1 MYAASALLLSHHIEA
16 KTHNGVITQLS
27 MHFVRAGLL
36 DLEHSTTFGVL
47 FDKPIVVITVILP
60 IVTRHW

>member
-1 MYAASALLLSHHIEA
+1 
-16 KTHNGVITQLS
+16 

-36 DLEHSTTFGVL
+36 DLKHSATFGVL

>member
-1 MYAASALLLSHHIEA
+1 
-16 KTHNGVITQLS
+16 

-36 DLEHSTTFGVL
+36 DLKHSTTFGVL